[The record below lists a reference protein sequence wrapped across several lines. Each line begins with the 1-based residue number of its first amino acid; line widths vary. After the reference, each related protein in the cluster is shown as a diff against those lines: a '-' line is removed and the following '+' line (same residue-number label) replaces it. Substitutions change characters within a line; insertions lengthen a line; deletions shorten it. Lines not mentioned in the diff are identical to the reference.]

1 MPGAGLL
8 VHPAIVTTTTA
19 ASKKAVTLLNWA
31 AIAGY
36 YTRAVSIDD
45 VRLRENR
52 EPLVRRTLLSAIRE
66 NGLLMTVRRAALT
79 NQATLFVSVMG
90 RW

>member
-1 MPGAGLL
+1 MSGVGSL
-8 VHPAIVTTTTA
+8 VHPAVVAATTA

-45 VRLRENR
+45 VRLMENR
-52 EPLVRRTLLSAIRE
+52 EPLVRRTLLSATRE
-66 NGLLMTVRRAALT
+66 NGLLITVRRAALT
-79 NQATLFVSVMG
+79 NQAMLVVSVMG